1 VDRKV
6 YEDDREMVKRMLAG
20 NQRAFDA
27 FFAAYA
33 QRLAAF
39 ASRRSNLPAAA
50 LEDIVQTSLIK
61 AMRNLSS
68 FRGEAALFTW
78 LCEICRHELVSF
90 HRTAARQPK
99 HDSLDAA
106 PFVRDTVL
114 ELRVPAEFEPPNELA
129 LEEHRGAITQT
140 LNGLPERY
148 ARALEWK
155 YGDGFSVQ
163 QIARMLGLSTIA
175 AQSLLA
181 RAREAFKECWRGEQ
195 LQ

>member
-1 VDRKV
+1 
-6 YEDDREMVKRMLAG
+6 MLAG

-39 ASRRSNLPAAA
+39 VSRRSNLPAAA
-50 LEDIVQTSLIK
+50 VEDVVQNSLIK
-61 AMRNLSS
+61 AIRNLSS

-78 LCEICRHELVSF
+78 LCEICRHELVSL
-90 HRTAARQPK
+90 HRKATRQPS

-106 PFVRDTVL
+106 PFIRDAVL
-114 ELRVPAEFEPPNELA
+114 ELRAPSEFEPPNELA
-129 LEEHRGAITQT
+129 LAEHRGAVAVT

-163 QIARMLGLSTIA
+163 QIASMLGLSTIA

-181 RAREAFKECWRGEQ
+181 RAREAFKECWRREQ
-195 LQ
+195 PL